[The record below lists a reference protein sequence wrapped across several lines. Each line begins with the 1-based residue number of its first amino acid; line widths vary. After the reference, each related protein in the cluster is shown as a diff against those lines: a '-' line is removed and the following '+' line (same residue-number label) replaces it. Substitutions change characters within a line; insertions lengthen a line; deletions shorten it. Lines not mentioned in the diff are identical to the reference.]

1 VVVGE
6 EAGEMTN
13 NKRGKFKIIVG
24 ALIALLAIVAIVW
37 SVSRLWQAD
46 VIAMENSARSV
57 LLKKVLGDTLLETSR
72 YTQIPSFLAQ

>member
-1 VVVGE
+1 
-6 EAGEMTN
+6 MTI
-13 NKRGKFKIIVG
+13 RSKFKIIAG

-46 VIAMENSARSV
+46 VIAMGNSARSV
-57 LLKKVLGDTLLETSR
+57 LLKKVLGVTLLETFR